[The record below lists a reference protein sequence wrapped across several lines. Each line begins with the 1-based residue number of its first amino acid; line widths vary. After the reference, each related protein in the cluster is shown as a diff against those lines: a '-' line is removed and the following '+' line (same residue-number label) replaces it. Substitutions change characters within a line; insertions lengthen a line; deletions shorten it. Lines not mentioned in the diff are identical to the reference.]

1 MYDLNAELLY
11 PFLFTL
17 KIIERNAE
25 GKMRK
30 GSQLRFDLRRFV
42 SREPIYPLLFEK
54 CQVVIPCPHGIKYRC
69 AIAIFDF
76 S

>member
-11 PFLFTL
+11 PFLFRL
-17 KIIERNAE
+17 KIIERNPK

-30 GSQLRFDLRRFV
+30 GSQLRVDLRRFV

-54 CQVVIPCPHGIKYRC
+54 RQVVIPCPDGIKYNC
-69 AIAIFDF
+69 AIAIVDF